1 MVEQVK
7 SFMELNGDWKGV
19 AKHFSDFTDAK
30 QAALK
35 SAVSQCAKDTEFPL
49 DKPYDLE
56 HENFNYFALCL
67 RSNVNLNPSLNNSKG
82 VRNAVLGWN
91 F

>member
-7 SFMELNGDWKGV
+7 SFMELNGDWKDI
-19 AKHFSDFTDAK
+19 AKKYSDFNDAR
-30 QAALK
+30 QTALK
-35 SAVSQCAKDTEFPL
+35 KTMSQCGKDTEFPL
-49 DKPYDLE
+49 GKDIDLE